1 MGHSGNWNTT
11 ERVLG
16 FTCSQIHQMT
26 YPLATLASSENHRRC
41 VDIAVHRSEV
51 QKVYEQQ
58 LLDISQPISCS
69 GNTASLCLSLP
80 LFLRVSFRIC
90 YRSINSFF
98 PVLSFRPC
106 FPSLFLRRRI
116 VLGPTDH
123 DSSYQHDCRQ
133 EKRTSVPRYRYIY
146 MLLVLDWK
154 MGSNEM
160 IRFLWSSGS
169 RYVAD
174 R

>member
-1 MGHSGNWNTT
+1 
-11 ERVLG
+11 
-16 FTCSQIHQMT
+16 MT
-26 YPLATLASSENHRRC
+26 YPLATLASSENHRGC

-58 LLDISQPISCS
+58 PLDISQPISCS
-69 GNTASLCLSLP
+69 NSNTASLCLSLP
-80 LFLRVSFRIC
+80 FFLHVSFRLL
-90 YRSINSFF
+90 SFYQF
-98 PVLSFRPC
+98 FFSRVLVSPVLS
-106 FPSLFLRRRI
+106 SLFLRRRI

-123 DSSYQHDCRQ
+123 DSSYQHDCRW

-146 MLLVLDWK
+146 IYMFFVLDWK